1 MCAETRLYPQKITF
15 LKIGENAWFSPFLL
29 GDEHS
34 KSDMLLLATL
44 YQKGQFGSIEISTNP
59 F

>member
-44 YQKGQFGSIEISTNP
+44 YISKVFFASDTR
-59 F
+59 